1 MGQLSIKDFFW
12 QDVLK
17 IQNAC
22 KQADIIR
29 GQAKNIR
36 TSGDEVEITMRN
48 FFKEKL
54 APKYHVTTGHVV
66 DESMTITPQLDVIIA
81 DNIKSPVLVTLTDN
95 TQYVFYETVY
105 AIGEVKKSWYND
117 SLLEE
122 FSKTLKTIKTQLSRE
137 DVGKNVLE
145 CGDNMLRI
153 KSEVTTNP
161 RRNMLFSF
169 MLFAE
174 GSAKFDKIKKTI
186 DATPNEYLPNVMAY
200 MGAGVVVNVNKA
212 LLDKNKV
219 EINLYPELVTKEEG
233 EWIFIGL
240 DEENQRLT
248 YLYMLLLEH
257 LKQTV
262 VSTPNIQNYTRKLIT
277 FEASNICK
285 L

>member
-54 APKYHVTTGHVV
+54 APKYHVTTGHIV

-161 RRNMLFSF
+161 RRNMLFNF

-186 DATPNEYLPNVMAY
+186 DATPNEYLPNVMVF

-212 LLDKNKV
+212 LLDENKV

-262 VSTPNIQNYTRKLIT
+262 VSTPNIQNYTRKIIT

>member
-54 APKYHVTTGHVV
+54 APKYHVTTGHIV

-186 DATPNEYLPNVMAY
+186 DATPNEYLPNVMAF